1 MIRFLRSLFFHIAY
15 FVWNVVYPVS
25 VFWGPLLPERV
36 CLALVRVH
44 LRGLYLL
51 ERLIM
56 GLDYRVTGREYLPAE
71 GSYIIAPKHQSVWE
85 TLKLH
90 LIFGDPA
97 IILKRELMRI
107 PIWGWYL
114 ARIGLIP
121 VDRGRGS
128 RALKSMLAGARK
140 VAAEGRAIV
149 IFPQG
154 TRIAPGQ
161 WAPYRFGAAKLYTEL
176 GVPIVP
182 VALNSGVFWGKNRFL
197 KRSGTIDVEIL
208 PPIPPGLSENEILD
222 RLADV
227 IEPASDRLVR
237 AAGGPPLEWP
247 GPGAKHKTRKERRET
262 ADAVG

>member
-1 MIRFLRSLFFHIAY
+1 MIRFIRSLLFHIAY
-15 FVWNVVYPVS
+15 FVWNIVYPVL
-25 VFWGPLLPERV
+25 VFWGPIFPQRI
-36 CLALVRVH
+36 CLTLCRVH

-51 ERLIM
+51 ERVIM
-56 GLDYRVTGREYLPAE
+56 GLDYRVIGRENLPAE

-121 VDRGRGS
+121 VDRGRGGK
-128 RALKSMLAGARK
+128 ALKSMLEGARK
-140 VAAEGRAIV
+140 VAAEGRPIV

-161 WAPYRFGAAKLYTEL
+161 WSPYRYGTAKLYAEL

-197 KRSGTIDVEIL
+197 KRSGTITVEIL
-208 PPIPPGLSENEILD
+208 PPIPPGLSETEILD
-222 RLADV
+222 RLADI

-237 AAGGPPLEWP
+237 AAGGPPLTWP
-247 GPGAKHKTRKERRET
+247 GPGAKHKARKNQRAAAP
-262 ADAVG
+262 AD